1 MIPCPG
7 YLHINQ
13 RKMCDIKRVGD
24 LSEKLADGYGRF
36 PVTLLPAPIATIKG
50 NIISTQKAS

>member
-1 MIPCPG
+1 MIPCPD

-24 LSEKLADGYGRF
+24 LSEKLADGYGTF
-36 PVTLLPAPIATIKG
+36 SCHITAPIATIKG